1 MTEVTKLLSA
11 IEDGDQQATN
21 QLLPL
26 VYQELRKLAA
36 RKLSDEMHQQTL
48 QPTMLVHEAYL
59 RLVDVANPQKWN
71 GKGHFF
77 AAAAEAMRRIL
88 IEKARQRK
96 SLKRGGV
103 IEHTTVDELPIAT
116 PSDPVELLALD
127 EALTEFE
134 REWPEKAKL
143 VKLRY
148 FAGFTTAEAARALGL
163 SIRTAERTWTYAKA
177 WLLQAI
183 DDESSTELRK

>member
-116 PSDPVELLALD
+116 PSDPLELLALD

-134 REWPEKAKL
+134 RQWPEKAKL

-183 DDESSTELRK
+183 EDESSTELRK

>member
-48 QPTMLVHEAYL
+48 QPTMLVHEGYL

-116 PSDPVELLALD
+116 PSDPLELLALD

-134 REWPEKAKL
+134 RQWPEKAKL

-183 DDESSTELRK
+183 EDESSTELRK